1 MKKDKNEPS
10 SLKDVPVGGYM
21 HSKINQTNDKSQ
33 TIRALVHE
41 RYGEPGAVLHLTSLA
56 DPGAPTG
63 NQVRIRITSTPVHPG
78 DLLLVQGWGT
88 AAPILPGQPRV
99 PGFEGVGVIEAL
111 GPDVAAEQ
119 NFKQGQRVALFPANG
134 TWSQVT
140 LVPAASVIPLPDAL
154 ADHTAAQMLI
164 NTITAKLVLRAL
176 HTCLPTKRQHPVQ
189 LIQTA
194 AGSAVGRLI
203 TVLALELGFKPLRL
217 VRTREGAELLQ
228 ATLPGAPVFAQEDAD
243 WPEQVRQAAD
253 GHPIVAVLDAVGGS
267 LLDAVL
273 PLLADGSSL
282 LSYGLLGA
290 GSPNLSSVIEREIR
304 IQGVTLIRW
313 IQTTPPE
320 VRAED
325 IATAIRLART
335 KPELFEVA
343 ASYTFADIRQ
353 AVEHTSRPGKRG
365 TVLLTA

>member
-1 MKKDKNEPS
+1 
-10 SLKDVPVGGYM
+10 M
-21 HSKINQTNDKSQ
+21 HSKINQTNGKSQ

-41 RYGEPGAVLHLTSLA
+41 RYGDPGAVLHLTSLA

-63 NQVRIRITSTPVHPG
+63 NQVRIRITFTPVHPS
-78 DLLLVQGWGT
+78 DLHMVQGGET
-88 AAPILPGQPRV
+88 EAPILPGQPRV
-99 PGFEGVGVIEAL
+99 PGFEGVGVIEAI

-140 LVPAASVIPLPDAL
+140 LVPAASVIPIPDGL

-164 NTITAKLVLRAL
+164 NTITAKLVLRAV
-176 HTCLPTKRQHPVQ
+176 HTYLSAERQLPVQ

-203 TVLALELGFKPLRL
+203 TVLALELGLKPLRL
-217 VRTREGAELLQ
+217 VRTREGAEHLL
-228 ATLPGAPVFAQEDAD
+228 ATLPGALVFAQEDAD

-253 GHPIVAVLDAVGGS
+253 GHPIVAALDAVGGS
-267 LLDAVL
+267 LLDSVL

-282 LSYGLLGA
+282 ISYGLLGA
-290 GSPNLSSVIEREIR
+290 GSPNLSIVILREIR
-304 IQGVTLIRW
+304 IQGVALGRW
-313 IQTTPPE
+313 VQTTPPE

-335 KPELFEVA
+335 QPELFEVA
-343 ASYTFADIRQ
+343 ASYPFADIRQ
-353 AVEHTSRPGKRG
+353 AVEQTSRPGKRG

>member
-1 MKKDKNEPS
+1 
-10 SLKDVPVGGYM
+10 M
-21 HSKINQTNDKSQ
+21 HSKINQTNGKSQ
-33 TIRALVHE
+33 TVRALVHE

-56 DPGAPTG
+56 DPGAPIG

-78 DLLLVQGWGT
+78 DLLIVQGATIGGT

-99 PGFEGVGVIEAL
+99 PGFEGVGVIEAI

-140 LVPAASVIPLPDAL
+140 LVPAASVIPIPDAL

-164 NTITAKLVLRAL
+164 NTITAKLVLRAI
-176 HTCLPTKRQHPVQ
+176 HTCLSAERQLPVQ

-203 TVLALELGFKPLRL
+203 TVLALELGLKPLRL
-217 VRTREGAELLQ
+217 VRTREGAEHLL

-253 GHPIVAVLDAVGGS
+253 DHPIVAALDAVGGS
-267 LLDAVL
+267 LLDSVL
-273 PLLADGSSL
+273 PLLVDGSSL
-282 LSYGLLGA
+282 ISYGLLGA
-290 GSPNLSSVIEREIR
+290 GSPNLSIVIGREIR
-304 IQGVTLIRW
+304 IQGVALGRW
-313 IQTTPPE
+313 VQTTSPE